1 MIIRELK
8 SGCGTATVTLDY
20 REIVDIGQA
29 LADEKEKKSY
39 LGDLARQFAVLH
51 NLTKEGA
58 VELLK
63 PTWWKDKDEERKDAD
78 GEENK

>member
-20 REIVDIGQA
+20 REIVDIERA

-63 PTWWKDKDEERKDAD
+63 PTWWKDRDEESKDTD
-78 GEENK
+78 NKEDK